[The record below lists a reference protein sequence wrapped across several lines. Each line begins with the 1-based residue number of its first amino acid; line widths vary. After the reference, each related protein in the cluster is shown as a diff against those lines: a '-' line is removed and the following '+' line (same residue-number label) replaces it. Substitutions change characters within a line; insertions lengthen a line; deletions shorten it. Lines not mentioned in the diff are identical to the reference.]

1 MKTIYK
7 YNLGIPHHNLVCNTT
22 LHKGAK
28 ILSAQ
33 IQENNLVVWAIVN
46 PKNSMKTKTF
56 YVYVSCLEKEAY
68 DKKHYE
74 YISTVQTSHG
84 LVWHLFEVYED

>member
-7 YNLGIPHHNLVCNTT
+7 YNLGIPHHNLVCDIT
-22 LHKGAK
+22 LNKGAK

-33 IQENNLVVWAIVN
+33 IQQNNLVVWAIVN
-46 PKNSMKTKTF
+46 PKNAMKTKTF
-56 YVYVSCLEKEAY
+56 HVYGTGFEMEAY

-74 YISTVQTSHG
+74 YISTVQTSQG
-84 LVWHLFEVYED
+84 LVWHLFEVYE